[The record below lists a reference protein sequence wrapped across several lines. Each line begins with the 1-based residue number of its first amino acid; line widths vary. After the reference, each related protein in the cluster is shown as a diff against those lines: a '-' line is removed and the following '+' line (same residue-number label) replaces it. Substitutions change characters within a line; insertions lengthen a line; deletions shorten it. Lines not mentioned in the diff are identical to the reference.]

1 MEVFFRG
8 REEGDDRLK
17 KRIGEVIESTRKEN
31 ETAKEDRVIQTFK
44 VEDEKLNEEEEEAKV
59 MEEFEKL

>member
-1 MEVFFRG
+1 MKR
-8 REEGDDRLK
+8 DDDDGLK

-44 VEDEKLNEEEEEAKV
+44 VEDEKLNEEEEESKTWRNSRR
-59 MEEFEKL
+59 L

>member
-1 MEVFFRG
+1 MKR
-8 REEGDDRLK
+8 DDDDVLK

-44 VEDEKLNEEEEEAKV
+44 VEDEKLNEERRQRSWRCSRR
-59 MEEFEKL
+59 L

>member
-1 MEVFFRG
+1 MKR
-8 REEGDDRLK
+8 DDDDGLK

-44 VEDEKLNEEEEEAKV
+44 AEHEKLGEEKDANGHEGARES
-59 MEEFEKL
+59 FE

>member
-1 MEVFFRG
+1 MKR
-8 REEGDDRLK
+8 DDDDVLK

-44 VEDEKLNEEEEEAKV
+44 VEDEKLNEERRQRSWRNSRR
-59 MEEFEKL
+59 L